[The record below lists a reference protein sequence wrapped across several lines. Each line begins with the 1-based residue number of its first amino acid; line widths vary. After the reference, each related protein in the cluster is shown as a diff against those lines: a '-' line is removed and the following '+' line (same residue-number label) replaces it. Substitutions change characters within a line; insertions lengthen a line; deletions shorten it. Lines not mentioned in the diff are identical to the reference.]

1 MRIIRAETQ
10 LRSEVREQS
19 DIGECRRI
27 ASRLAQARGFDEED
41 VGKIS
46 IVATEL
52 ATNLVRHGG
61 RRGDAASGP

>member
-1 MRIIRAETQ
+1 MTVRLIRGSTQ
-10 LRSEVREQS
+10 WRLEVREQS

-27 ASRLAQARGFDEED
+27 AKRLAQTHGFDEEQT
-41 VGKIS
+41 GKIS

-61 RRGDAASGP
+61 GGEG